1 MVNTMTYEQLS
12 LFTDEELGLPT
23 GHPGYEV
30 IGLTGYAQSGKD
42 TVASILVEKYGY
54 RRIAFA
60 DKIRDFL
67 YGINPMVACSPTGYL
82 QDLVNLVGWN
92 EAKKEP
98 QVRRLLQDLG
108 ISARE
113 LLDENIWITSALG
126 KINSGERVVVT
137 DVRFENEAMMI
148 KLMGGQLWRVKRV
161 GVGPVNDHVSESELD
176 GYKVDQIFVSF
187 SSSRFE
193 NLCVDVHPLNP
204 RIKNVKNK

>member
-1 MVNTMTYEQLS
+1 MTYEQLS
-12 LFTDEELGLPT
+12 LFTDEELGLST

-176 GYKVDQIFVSF
+176 GYKVDQIFVNNGSIEDLSMLIQTRMRNAF
-187 SSSRFE
+187 T
-193 NLCVDVHPLNP
+193 
-204 RIKNVKNK
+204 K

>member
-1 MVNTMTYEQLS
+1 MSYEQLS
-12 LFTDEELGLPT
+12 LFTDEELGITPNYNL
-23 GHPGYEV
+23 

-54 RRIAFA
+54 TRIAFA

-82 QDLVNLVGWN
+82 QDLVNLVGWDN
-92 EAKKEP
+92 AKQEP

-113 LLDENIWITSALG
+113 LLDENIWITTALG
-126 KINSGERVVVT
+126 KVDKDDRVVVT
-137 DVRFENEAMMI
+137 DVRFKNEAMMI

-161 GVGPVNDHVSESELD
+161 GFGPVNEHVSESELD
-176 GYKVDQIFVSF
+176 GYKVNQIFVNNGTLEDLEVLVTTRMRNAF
-187 SSSRFE
+187 PE
-193 NLCVDVHPLNP
+193 
-204 RIKNVKNK
+204 

>member
-1 MVNTMTYEQLS
+1 MSYEQLS
-12 LFTDEELGLPT
+12 LFTDKELGIEPNYNL
-23 GHPGYEV
+23 

-82 QDLVNLVGWN
+82 QDLVNLVGWDN
-92 EAKKEP
+92 AKQEP

-113 LLDENIWITSALG
+113 LLDENIWITTALS
-126 KINSGERVVVT
+126 KVDKDERVVVT

-161 GVGPVNDHVSESELD
+161 GFGPVNEHVSESELD
-176 GYKVDQIFVSF
+176 GYKVNQIFVNNGTLEDLEVLVTTRMRNAF
-187 SSSRFE
+187 PE
-193 NLCVDVHPLNP
+193 
-204 RIKNVKNK
+204 

>member
-1 MVNTMTYEQLS
+1 MSYEQMS
-12 LFTDEELGLPT
+12 LFTDEELGVTPN
-23 GHPGYEV
+23 YSV

-54 RRIAFA
+54 TRIAFA
-60 DKIRDFL
+60 EKIRDFL

-82 QDLVNLVGWN
+82 QDLVNLVGWDN
-92 EAKKEP
+92 AKQEP

-113 LLDENIWITSALG
+113 LLDENIWITSALSKVSKG
-126 KINSGERVVVT
+126 DRVVVT

-161 GVGPVNDHVSESELD
+161 GFGPVNEHVSESELD
-176 GYKVDQIFVSF
+176 GYKVDQIFVNNGTLEDLEVLVTTRMRNAF
-187 SSSRFE
+187 TE
-193 NLCVDVHPLNP
+193 
-204 RIKNVKNK
+204 

>member
-1 MVNTMTYEQLS
+1 MSYEQLS
-12 LFTDEELGLPT
+12 LFTDEELGLPKGPT
-23 GHPGYEV
+23 GWPGYEV

-82 QDLVNLVGWN
+82 QDLVNLVGWDS
-92 EAKKEP
+92 AKQEP

-126 KINSGERVVVT
+126 KVNSGDRIVIT

-148 KLMGGQLWRVKRV
+148 KHLGGQLWRVKRV
-161 GVGPVNDHVSESELD
+161 GVGPVNEHVSESELD
-176 GYKVDQIFVSF
+176 GYKVDQIFVNNGTLEELQALVTTRMRNAF
-187 SSSRFE
+187 SE
-193 NLCVDVHPLNP
+193 
-204 RIKNVKNK
+204 

>member
-1 MVNTMTYEQLS
+1 MSYEQLS
-12 LFTDEELGLPT
+12 LFTDEELDIKRKYDL
-23 GHPGYEV
+23 

-54 RRIAFA
+54 TRIAFA

-92 EAKKEP
+92 EAKQEP

-113 LLDENIWITSALG
+113 LIDENIWVTSALG
-126 KINSGERVVVT
+126 KINVGERVVVT
-137 DVRFENEAMMI
+137 DVRFKNEAMMI

-176 GYKVDQIFVSF
+176 GYKVDQIFVNNGSIEDLTMLIQTRMRNAF
-187 SSSRFE
+187 SE
-193 NLCVDVHPLNP
+193 
-204 RIKNVKNK
+204 

>member
-1 MVNTMTYEQLS
+1 MTYEQLS
-12 LFTDEELGLPT
+12 LFTDEELGLPEVST
-23 GHPGYEV
+23 AWPGYEV

-67 YGINPMVACSPTGYL
+67 YGVNPMVACSPTGYL
-82 QDLVNLVGWN
+82 QDLVNLVGWDN
-92 EAKKEP
+92 AKQEP

-113 LLDENIWITSALG
+113 LLDENIWITSALS
-126 KINSGERVVVT
+126 KVSSGERVVVT

-148 KLMGGQLWRVKRV
+148 KHLGGQLWRVKRV
-161 GVGPVNDHVSESELD
+161 GFGPVNEHVSESELD
-176 GYKVDQIFVSF
+176 GYKVDQIFVNNGTLEDLEVLVTT
-187 SSSRFE
+187 RM
-193 NLCVDVHPLNP
+193 
-204 RIKNVKNK
+204 RNVFQNRMDK